1 MNTRCKG
8 RQNLPKRRLI
18 NAKECLFDLKDHLE
32 TLFIAFKEARMMY
45 EEEIRQ
51 TPPQARARTLEASL
65 LNSKIIQSLQK
76 YFPTDWF
83 LGKYR
88 RFILHLEG
96 YNIFVKKFNG
106 KNMPMNI
113 KTRNDDAIRNQ
124 AQLSLFDGEYDVTNP
139 ILYFGYQKSTMG
151 VLSEPKLVYIDEDK
165 VKWIIT
171 DEDIETSVPKHQIR
185 PVVLPTPTRPS
196 IRAKQTGFAK
206 QTGTES

>member
-1 MNTRCKG
+1 MLFKNKG
-8 RQNLPKRRLI
+8 SQNLPKRRLI
-18 NAKECLFDLKDHLE
+18 NSKECLFDLKDHLK
-32 TLFIAFKEARMMY
+32 TLFMAFKEARMMY

-76 YFPTDWF
+76 YFPKDWF
-83 LGKYR
+83 FGKYK

-113 KTRNDDAIRNQ
+113 RTRNDDAIRNQ
-124 AQLSLFDGEYDVTNP
+124 AQLSLFDGEYDITTP
-139 ILYFGYQKSTMG
+139 ILYFGYQKSRMG
-151 VLSEPKLVYIDEDK
+151 ELSDPKLVYIDEDK

-171 DEDIETSVPKHQIR
+171 DDDIKTSAPAHQIR
-185 PVVLPTPTRPS
+185 PIIPSSPARPS
-196 IRAKQTGFAK
+196 VRAKHTGSTK